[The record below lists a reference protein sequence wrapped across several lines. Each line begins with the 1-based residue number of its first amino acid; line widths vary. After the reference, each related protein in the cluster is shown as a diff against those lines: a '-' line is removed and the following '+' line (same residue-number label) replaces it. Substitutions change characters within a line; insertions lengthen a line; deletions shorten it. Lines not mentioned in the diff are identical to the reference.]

1 MFFPLILRLV
11 ELQRYGYKPMLSPRE
26 TLARVTSQT
35 HASTTFATL
44 AWVMNKP
51 LHGFPTLPTSAFSA
65 PPLLALQ
72 HE

>member
-1 MFFPLILRLV
+1 MFFPLILWLV
-11 ELQRYGYKPMLSPRE
+11 GLQRYGYKPMLSPPRE

-65 PPLLALQ
+65 LLTSSPT
-72 HE
+72 

>member
-26 TLARVTSQT
+26 ALARVTSQT
-35 HASTTFATL
+35 HASITFITHAWVINETL
-44 AWVMNKP
+44 AWVP
-51 LHGFPTLPTSAFSA
+51 YPTHKRILS

>member
-35 HASTTFATL
+35 HASITFITH
-44 AWVMNKP
+44 AWVINETHAWV
-51 LHGFPTLPTSAFSA
+51 L
-65 PPLLALQ
+65 
-72 HE
+72 